1 MDSNGNKRGSKR
13 KAGRPKN
20 KMKRIDDLGKKSEEI
35 VRDSVQPVDQRTVL
49 DLDAIVRDYISRTSE
64 FCKDGQEIC
73 IVSSSDD
80 DEENQNRAN
89 KIKGKEII
97 AGSSGKDDANDDRN
111 HKSKNKDNEIVISD
125 DNDDGGAEDD
135 DQKIEDEHDVDTE
148 ATAPQCEEHERYF
161 PKEAPSSPKRR
172 KNSAMGKDDEKIQK
186 IGSRGPNNKEKGKD
200 GLTSRVCKSA
210 GSKRKGAV
218 MTDENECVYRDRDLL
233 GDAIIHVSIQEY
245 PKMTEDDFARL
256 CPVCRVN
263 CNCKSCLRLPKKDK
277 SMADLK
283 FTNEEKIRYSKYI
296 IPMLLPSLKQLNEEQ
311 IREKQVEAK
320 IQGVSI
326 SKLEVKKAKCGLDE
340 RMYCDNCRTSVA
352 DFHRSCSS
360 CKYDLCLICCEEF
373 RDGCLQESPEEV
385 ITQFKDPGSPYMHG
399 FSEPKH
405 RSCKLDE
412 TVGEGC
418 QQKSTLGDDTSE
430 KDHLKSKTE
439 WKPCIDGRISCPPKT
454 LGGCGKGILELK
466 CIFDK
471 DFVSNLLVAAEELS
485 GKHKLFLETPGQQC
499 SCFDSESEIGIDKMN
514 LLKAASREGSS
525 DHHLYCPTAV
535 QLQANDLSHFQYH
548 WLKGEPVIVK
558 NVLELTCGLSWEPM
572 VMWRALRQP
581 KNLTRPQLLDVAAID
596 CLKWCEV
603 YVLTH
608 VQEVTPTS
616 DQRANIEK
624 LKQLQYAQDE
634 MEFHGTVVKSEGLGS
649 KQQDDNEEKIKES
662 EENPRNMVSSSLEN
676 NIEGIDHPE
685 GGALWDIFRR
695 QDSLKLEEYLRKYYK
710 EFRHI
715 YCLPLDKVVHP
726 IHDQTCYLS
735 MEHKRRLKKEYGI
748 EPWTFVQKL
757 GDAVLIPA
765 GCPYQVRNLKSCIKV
780 SVEFVSP
787 ENVSEC
793 IRFAKEIR
801 LLPRNH
807 SAKDDKLEIKK
818 MIIFAIRQAVMDLQT
833 LHL

>member
-73 IVSSSDD
+73 IGNPLSTMCHQCQRND
-80 DEENQNRAN
+80 
-89 KIKGKEII
+89 KGRVVVCNNCIWK
-97 AGSSGKDDANDDRN
+97 
-111 HKSKNKDNEIVISD
+111 
-125 DNDDGGAEDD
+125 
-135 DQKIEDEHDVDTE
+135 
-148 ATAPQCEEHERYF
+148 RYCV
-161 PKEAPSSPKRR
+161 P
-172 KNSAMGKDDEKIQK
+172 
-186 IGSRGPNNKEKGKD
+186 
-200 GLTSRVCKSA
+200 C
-210 GSKRKGAV
+210 
-218 MTDENECVYRDRDLL
+218 MTTW
-233 GDAIIHVSIQEY
+233 Y

-596 CLKWCEV
+596 CLKWCELDV
-603 YVLTH
+603 SARLFFNGY
-608 VQEVTPTS
+608 QEGQFTS
-616 DQRANIEK
+616 FGWPLILKLKDWPPSSSFDEHLPRHCVEFLSSLPFKEYTNPRSGYLNLAVKLPEKSLKPDLGPKTYIAYGNTQEANIEK

-833 LHL
+833 LHLENQWKPLNLLENGKTLKERRWGR